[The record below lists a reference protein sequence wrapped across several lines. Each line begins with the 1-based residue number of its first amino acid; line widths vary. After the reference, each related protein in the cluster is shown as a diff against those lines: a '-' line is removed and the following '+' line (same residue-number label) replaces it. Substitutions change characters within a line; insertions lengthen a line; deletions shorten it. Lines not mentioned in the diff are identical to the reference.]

1 MMRFNQDSVV
11 FSAAFS
17 QRLGEFLNLATF
29 ATVKGLLAIAVFN
42 SSISLEGMEINEAEF
57 SREKRKY
64 LERETK
70 EQRRQ
75 VKETRKRIEKDKKR
89 FLRSRRKREGKKDRE
104 TEKMGLN
111 LSHSSEERHLL
122 LFVPHEVAQQLALL
136 DSECFDVIP
145 DQDMLHQSWAKRPLT
160 SGVVQC
166 IDNFNNISDWV
177 ITWIV
182 KQHDIK
188 RRLRTLLHIL
198 DIAQEL
204 FELGDFVALFAIAS
218 ALSGAAISRLK
229 DTLSVR

>member
-1 MMRFNQDSVV
+1 M
-11 FSAAFS
+11 
-17 QRLGEFLNLATF
+17 
-29 ATVKGLLAIAVFN
+29 
-42 SSISLEGMEINEAEF
+42 
-57 SREKRKY
+57 
-64 LERETK
+64 
-70 EQRRQ
+70 
-75 VKETRKRIEKDKKR
+75 
-89 FLRSRRKREGKKDRE
+89 
-104 TEKMGLN
+104 
-111 LSHSSEERHLL
+111 
-122 LFVPHEVAQQLALL
+122 
-136 DSECFDVIP
+136 
-145 DQDMLHQSWAKRPLT
+145 
-160 SGVVQC
+160 VQC

>member
-1 MMRFNQDSVV
+1 MLF
-11 FSAAFS
+11 
-17 QRLGEFLNLATF
+17 
-29 ATVKGLLAIAVFN
+29 
-42 SSISLEGMEINEAEF
+42 
-57 SREKRKY
+57 
-64 LERETK
+64 
-70 EQRRQ
+70 
-75 VKETRKRIEKDKKR
+75 
-89 FLRSRRKREGKKDRE
+89 RS
-104 TEKMGLN
+104 LN